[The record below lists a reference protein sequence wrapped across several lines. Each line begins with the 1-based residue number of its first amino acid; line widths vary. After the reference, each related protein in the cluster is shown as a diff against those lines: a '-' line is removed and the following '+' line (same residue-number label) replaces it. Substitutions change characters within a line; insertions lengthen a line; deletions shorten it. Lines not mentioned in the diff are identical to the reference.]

1 MERLSEFLEEKGLSW
16 DGLDSML
23 KLRQELLEID
33 MRFGQLGGSGVFAGL
48 DQAGVLAHHI
58 PGVEAIDRAITEPP
72 EVGRARIRGEVIR
85 RLAGQNGNYQCDWQ
99 GIFDGG
105 TNRLL
110 DLSEPFEAAE
120 RWLEYEQ
127 AVSTG
132 PPGFVALL
140 TRLDRDLVPR
150 F

>member
-1 MERLSEFLEEKGLSW
+1 MERFNDFLEEKGLSW
-16 DGLDSML
+16 NALDSVF

-33 MRFGQLGGSGVFAGL
+33 MRFGQLGGNGVFAGL
-48 DQAGVLAHHI
+48 DRAGVLAHHI
-58 PGVEAIDRAITEPP
+58 PGVEAIEEAISEPP
-72 EVGRARIRGEVIR
+72 AVGRARIRGEVIR
-85 RLAGQNGNYQCDWQ
+85 RLAGQKGNYQCDWQ
-99 GIFDGG
+99 GIFDAG

-110 DLSEPFEAAE
+110 DLSEPFESAE

-132 PPGFVALL
+132 PPAFAALL
-140 TRLDRDLVPR
+140 MRPDGDLARR